1 MILPRLKLAIMSF
14 SLVSIIIPNSRTVYV
29 LDVPAEDVS
38 NDKDDTSNQ
47 QKSSDSGLEKMRLM
61 AQFKPEENEFLAKD
75 GYYQVEKF
83 DFVASNGSDICPLNN
98 CVYSV
103 ENTEFRPNSPNV
115 GYVFEGRLTV
125 TNMKDDMRK
134 SEFYYFNIGFDKT
147 CEEERNR
154 TNIQFLEATFG
165 LGKFSLIPGIDY
177 NITNATLL
185 LDKKNPSL
193 TIYGERT
200 HLTSLKF
207 L

>member
-1 MILPRLKLAIMSF
+1 MIMPRLKLAIISF
-14 SLVSIIIPNSRTVYV
+14 SLVSIIIPNFRTGYV
-29 LDVPAEDVS
+29 LDVPTENVR

-47 QKSSDSGLEKMRLM
+47 QKSSDSGLEKMRLI
-61 AQFKPEENEFLAKD
+61 AQFKPDENEFLAND
-75 GYYQVEKF
+75 GYYQVQKF
-83 DFVASNGSDICPLNN
+83 GFVASNGSAICPLNN

-125 TNMKDDMRK
+125 TTVEDDTKK
-134 SEFYYFNIGFDKT
+134 SEFYYFNVGFDKT
-147 CEEERNR
+147 NEEERNK
-154 TNIQFLEATFG
+154 TNIQFLEASFG
-165 LGKFSLIPGIDY
+165 LGKFNLIPGIDY

-200 HLTSLKF
+200 HLAY
-207 L
+207 